1 MDILSIIMNSM
12 GAILGIGFTLCIS
25 VVVIGVVGFV
35 FYRIYQGRAQANALL
50 QNGVPAPATIVS
62 IQDTGW
68 RINNQP
74 QALVTLQV
82 TPADRPP
89 FQAQVKDTFSPFD
102 LGSLTPGAPAQVRF
116 DPNNPSKVAIES
128 LGAGMTAS
136 INDMMASTAAQNM
149 MAPGMMIPNNMMPGA
164 MPVVPGQFMP
174 KFAAP
179 PPMPAGAPAMTTAD
193 GQPLN
198 PQLQAA
204 MVTQDQYYMQ
214 LQQTG
219 IEAKAVV
226 LASTNMNIRNYTT
239 AWVYDITL
247 DVTSPTGE
255 HFQSKTQAAVVDTS
269 AHKYAVGKMVI
280 VRFDPNNK
288 AQCTLVRAVESL

>member
-1 MDILSIIMNSM
+1 MDILNTIMNSM

-35 FYRIYQGRAQANALL
+35 FYRVYQGRAQANALL
-50 QNGVPAPATIVS
+50 QNGVPALATIVS

-68 RINNQP
+68 RINDQP

-89 FQAQVKDTFSPFD
+89 FQAVVKDTFDPFE
-102 LGSLTPGAPAQVRF
+102 LGSLVPGAPAQVRF
-116 DPNNPSKVAIES
+116 NPNDTTKVAIES

-136 INDMMASTAAQNM
+136 INNMIASNAMAQNM
-149 MAPGMMIPNNMMPGA
+149 MPGSVP
-164 MPVVPGQFMP
+164 VPGQFTP
-174 KFAAP
+174 KFAPP
-179 PPMPAGAPAMTTAD
+179 PPMPPGAPAMTTAD

-226 LASTNMNIRNYTT
+226 LMSSNMNIRNYNTG
-239 AWVYDITL
+239 WVYDITL
-247 DVTSPTGE
+247 DVTAPTGE
-255 HFQSKTQAAVVDTS
+255 HFQSKTQAAIVDTS
-269 AHKYAVGKMVI
+269 QHKYAVGKMVI

-288 AQCTLVRAVESL
+288 AQCTLVRAVES

>member
-1 MDILSIIMNSM
+1 MDILSTIMNSI

-50 QNGVPAPATIVS
+50 QNGIPAPATIVS

-68 RINNQP
+68 RINDQP

-116 DPNNPSKVAIES
+116 DPNNPTKVAIES

-149 MAPGMMIPNNMMPGA
+149 MMPGA
-164 MPVVPGQFMP
+164 MPVIPGQFTP

-247 DVTSPTGE
+247 DVTAPTGE
-255 HFQSKTQAAVVDTS
+255 HFQSKTQAAIVDTS
-269 AHKYAVGKMVI
+269 QHKYAVGKMVI

-288 AQCTLVRAVESL
+288 AQCTLVRAVES

>member
-1 MDILSIIMNSM
+1 MDILSTIMNSM

-35 FYRIYQGRAQANALL
+35 FYRVYAGRAQANALL

-68 RINNQP
+68 RINDQP

-128 LGAGMTAS
+128 LGGGMTAQ
-136 INDMMASTAAQNM
+136 INNLMASN
-149 MAPGMMIPNNMMPGA
+149 MAPGSVPI
-164 MPVVPGQFMP
+164 PGQFT
-174 KFAAP
+174 ANIVAP
-179 PPMPAGAPAMTTAD
+179 PPTAPGVPAMTTAD

-204 MVTQDQYYMQ
+204 MVTQDQYYNQ
-214 LQQTG
+214 LRQTG

-226 LASTNMNIRNYTT
+226 LTCSSMNIRNYNTG
-239 AWVYDITL
+239 WVYDITL
-247 DVTSPTGE
+247 DVTAPTGE
-255 HFQSKTQAAVVDTS
+255 HFQSKTQAAIVDTS
-269 AHKYAVGKMVI
+269 QHKYAVGKMVI

-288 AQCTLVRAVESL
+288 AQCTLVRAVES

>member
-1 MDILSIIMNSM
+1 MNSI
-12 GAILGIGFTLCIS
+12 GAIIGIGFTLCIS
-25 VVVIGVVGFV
+25 VVVIGIVGFV

-68 RINNQP
+68 RINDQP

-89 FQAQVKDTFSPFD
+89 FQAVVKDTFDPFE
-102 LGSLTPGAPAQVRF
+102 LGSLVPGAPTQVRF
-116 DPNNPSKVAIES
+116 NPNDTTKVAIES
-128 LGAGMTAS
+128 LGAGMMAS
-136 INDMMASTAAQNM
+136 I
-149 MAPGMMIPNNMMPGA
+149 NNMMPGS
-164 MPVVPGQFMP
+164 MPIPGTVTP
-174 KFAAP
+174 KFAPP

-247 DVTSPTGE
+247 DVTGPTGE

-280 VRFDPNNK
+280 VRFDPNNR

>member
-1 MDILSIIMNSM
+1 MSLSDITSNIGGL
-12 GAILGIGFTLCIS
+12 LGIVCGCGAGLIAI
-25 VVVIGVVGFV
+25 VVSGLVIFNM
-35 FYRIYQGRAQANALL
+35 FRNRAKTQNLL
-50 QNGVPAPATIVS
+50 QNGTPASAVIVS
-62 IQDTGW
+62 IEDTGW
-68 RINNQP
+68 RINDQP
-74 QALVTLQV
+74 QAKVTLQV
-82 TPADRPP
+82 TPSDRPP
-89 FQAQVKDTFSPFD
+89 FQAVIKQVFDVFD
-102 LGSLTPGAPAQVRF
+102 LGSLQPGAPAQVRF
-116 DPNNPSKVAIES
+116 DPNNPSKIVIES
-128 LGAGMTAS
+128 LGGGGT
-136 INDMMASTAAQNM
+136 
-149 MAPGMMIPNNMMPGA
+149 MAPGMMVPNNMMPGA
-164 MPVVPGQFMP
+164 APVVPGQFTP

-214 LQQTG
+214 LQSTG

-226 LASTNMNIRNYTT
+226 LTCTNINIRNYTT

-269 AHKYAVGKMVI
+269 AHKYAAGKLVI

-288 AQCTLVRAVESL
+288 AQCTLVRAVES

>member
-1 MDILSIIMNSM
+1 MDILSTIMNSM

-50 QNGVPAPATIVS
+50 QNGVPAPATIIS

-68 RINNQP
+68 RINDQP

-102 LGSLTPGAPAQVRF
+102 LGSLAPGAPAQVRF
-116 DPNNPSKVAIES
+116 NPNDTTKVAIES

-136 INDMMASTAAQNM
+136 INNMIASNAMAQNM
-149 MAPGMMIPNNMMPGA
+149 MAGA
-164 MPVVPGQFMP
+164 MPVVPGQFT
-174 KFAAP
+174 ANVVAP
-179 PPMPAGAPAMTTAD
+179 PPIAPGVPAMTTAD

-204 MVTQDQYYMQ
+204 MVTQDQYYNQ
-214 LQQTG
+214 LRSTG

-226 LASTNMNIRNYTT
+226 LACNSINIRNYNTG
-239 AWVYDITL
+239 WVYDMTL
-247 DVTSPTGE
+247 DITAPTGE
-255 HFQSKTQAAVVDTS
+255 HFQSKTQAAIVDTS
-269 AHKYAVGKMVI
+269 QHKYAVGKMVI